1 MQKTTSK
8 NKNKLNNNNN
18 TKTKEKIDN
27 IENNNNEEEEE
38 NLSNNTY
45 KKFIEFFNSNIQIN
59 NKNLLT
65 DNIEDTCNL
74 NQLIH
79 TQTLCVLNTNN
90 EDINTLL
97 NIGNN
102 NENSNDILIFKY
114 INKSNLFPI
123 IYNQILNICS
133 NDEDDILK
141 DKIDMFFYNK
151 KCLIFSN
158 NDDFINPKILLKE
171 YIKPLF
177 FFCNKK
183 KYKNSFKNFN
193 INNFVEKLYKNIYIF
208 KYNNYVELLIKLN
221 NLNRILKD
229 EINEISLIIVDGL
242 NCVNMEKIDV
252 DLINENN
259 YNNNNN
265 ENLNDNNDNN
275 NYKILFKK
283 KKISI
288 NSNYKK
294 SLNENDDE
302 KFKNFDDK
310 NILSNIFNILINL
323 YKLFNFNLI
332 INIFDIEQYSFYKFI
347 SNGKNNL
354 RFNVKNLITIENE
367 KYNFIFKLPLKNSE
381 NIFYIIN
388 SKTNFINN
396 NKEIFGILK
405 KGKESDF
412 IFHIYQKDEDKNK
425 IYKLYETNLNYVVN
439 VNQK

>member
-133 NDEDDILK
+133 NDEDEILK

-193 INNFVEKLYKNIYIF
+193 INNFVEKLYKNIFIF

-252 DLINENN
+252 DLINEI
-259 YNNNNN
+259 NNNNN
-265 ENLNDNNDNN
+265 ENLNDNNN

-294 SLNENDDE
+294 SLNENDEE

-323 YKLFNFNLI
+323 YNLFNFNLI

-367 KYNFIFKLPLKNSE
+367 KY
-381 NIFYIIN
+381 
-388 SKTNFINN
+388 
-396 NKEIFGILK
+396 IL
-405 KGKESDF
+405 
-412 IFHIYQKDEDKNK
+412 NC
-425 IYKLYETNLNYVVN
+425 L
-439 VNQK
+439 

>member
-1 MQKTTSK
+1 MQSTK
-8 NKNKLNNNNN
+8 NKKKSNKNNKND
-18 TKTKEKIDN
+18 KTKEKN
-27 IENNNNEEEEE
+27 ENEKNENENNEKEEE
-38 NLSNNTY
+38 NSSNTY
-45 KKFIEFFNSNIQIN
+45 KKFIDFFNSNIQIN
-59 NKNLLT
+59 NKNILT

-183 KYKNSFKNFN
+183 KYKKSFNNFN
-193 INNFVEKLYKNIYIF
+193 INNFVEKLYKNIFIF

-229 EINEISLIIVDGL
+229 EINEVSLIIVDGL

-259 YNNNNN
+259 NFNESFNN
-265 ENLNDNNDNN
+265 EN

-283 KKISI
+283 KKISL

-294 SLNENDDE
+294 NVDDENENNN
-302 KFKNFDDK
+302 FNNFDDK

-332 INIFDIEQYSFYKFI
+332 INIFDIEQFSFYKFI
-347 SNGKNNL
+347 STGKNNL
-354 RFNVKNLITIENE
+354 RFNVKNLINIENE
-367 KYNFIFKLPLKNSE
+367 KYNFNFKLPLKNSE
-381 NIFYIIN
+381 NIFYIID
-388 SKTNFINN
+388 SKTNFINKN
-396 NKEIFGILK
+396 IEIFGILK

-412 IFHIYQKDEDKNK
+412 IFHVYQKDEDKNK
-425 IYKLYETNLNYVVN
+425 ILKLYETNLNYVAN
-439 VNQK
+439 PK

>member
-1 MQKTTSK
+1 MQSTK
-8 NKNKLNNNNN
+8 NKKKSNKNNKND
-18 TKTKEKIDN
+18 KTKEKN
-27 IENNNNEEEEE
+27 ENENENKEKEEE
-38 NLSNNTY
+38 NSSNTY
-45 KKFIEFFNSNIQIN
+45 KKFIDFFNSNIQIN
-59 NKNLLT
+59 NKNILT

-183 KYKNSFKNFN
+183 KYKKSFNNFN
-193 INNFVEKLYKNIYIF
+193 INNFVEKLYKNIFIF

-229 EINEISLIIVDGL
+229 EINEVSLIIVDGL

-252 DLINENN
+252 DLINEKN
-259 YNNNNN
+259 YNNNNFN
-265 ENLNDNNDNN
+265 ESFNNEN

-283 KKISI
+283 KKISL

-294 SLNENDDE
+294 NVDDENENNN
-302 KFKNFDDK
+302 FNNFDDK

-332 INIFDIEQYSFYKFI
+332 INIFDIEQFSFYKFI
-347 SNGKNNL
+347 STGKNNL
-354 RFNVKNLITIENE
+354 RFNVKNLINIENE
-367 KYNFIFKLPLKNSE
+367 KYNFNFKLPLKNSE
-381 NIFYIIN
+381 NIFYIID
-388 SKTNFINN
+388 SKTNFINKN
-396 NKEIFGILK
+396 IEIFGILK

-412 IFHIYQKDEDKNK
+412 IFHVYQKDEDKNK
-425 IYKLYETNLNYVVN
+425 ILKLYETNLNYVAN
-439 VNQK
+439 PK

>member
-1 MQKTTSK
+1 MQSTK
-8 NKNKLNNNNN
+8 NKKKSNKNNKND
-18 TKTKEKIDN
+18 KTKEKN
-27 IENNNNEEEEE
+27 EKEKNENENNEKEEE
-38 NLSNNTY
+38 NSSNTY
-45 KKFIEFFNSNIQIN
+45 KKFIDFFNSNIQIN
-59 NKNLLT
+59 NKNILT

-183 KYKNSFKNFN
+183 KYKKSFNNFN
-193 INNFVEKLYKNIYIF
+193 INNFVEKLYKNIFIF

-229 EINEISLIIVDGL
+229 EINEVSLIIVDGL

-259 YNNNNN
+259 NFNESFNN
-265 ENLNDNNDNN
+265 EN

-283 KKISI
+283 KKISL

-294 SLNENDDE
+294 NVDDENENNN
-302 KFKNFDDK
+302 FNNFDDK

-367 KYNFIFKLPLKNSE
+367 KYNFVFKLPLKNSE